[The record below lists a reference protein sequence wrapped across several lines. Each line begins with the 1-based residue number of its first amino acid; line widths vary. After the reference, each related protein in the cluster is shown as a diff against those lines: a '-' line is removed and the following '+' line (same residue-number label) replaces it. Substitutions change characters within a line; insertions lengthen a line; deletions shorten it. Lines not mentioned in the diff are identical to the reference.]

1 MSTTIHVDGSQAMSV
16 DLPPELERE
25 IFEFGG
31 LSCPGCIPTLM
42 LVSRAVC
49 EWYFVL
55 VCLKGV
61 LFTFF
66 RMEPHLYHIMIFTLP
81 QAPLLL
87 ATLRTRSPSFISS
100 TVRKLFI
107 SDDPVLSM
115 SSDDIQTILSRC
127 SGTTDLFFAVR
138 GRVYLPLISAMPLQR
153 LSAPIPSIFA
163 GPVDFTHTLFANLT
177 HLCVFP
183 LMRDDPTQWAGLY
196 IIRGLTHLSFHAFK
210 WVETLKDVLQRCS
223 NLHVLVNFYFT
234 SGSVGSQR
242 DGDLVLAHDVRY
254 VRMKR
259 GFYAKDWKVGVYGG
273 RDYWTRADEW
283 VAKRTLG
290 EVHRKFYPVLPIQLT
305 GIIFCRVGICGPRS
319 IDLGPFNKIR

>member
-1 MSTTIHVDGSQAMSV
+1 MSSTTIHVDGSQAMSV

-25 IFEFGG
+25 IFEFAG

-49 EWYFVL
+49 EW
-55 VCLKGV
+55 
-61 LFTFF
+61 
-66 RMEPHLYHIMIFTLP
+66 MEPHLYHIMIFTLP

-163 GPVDFTHTLFANLT
+163 GPVDFTHALFANLT

-196 IIRGLTHLSFHAFK
+196 I
-210 WVETLKDVLQRCS
+210 DVLQRCS

-242 DGDLVLAHDVRY
+242 DGDLELAHDVRY

-290 EVHRKFYPVLPIQLT
+290 EVHQLEY
-305 GIIFCRVGICGPRS
+305 VVP
-319 IDLGPFNKIR
+319 DQ